1 MCRAQCR
8 NHTDSVLPPA
18 PRIELNHFVGR
29 AADEQELKS
38 LVLGARILTLTGPAG
53 VGKSRL
59 ALRVAQAV
67 RTSFADGVALVDL
80 GRVVDADGLAQ
91 VLFEALDV
99 AAADDWSLLA
109 RQVEGLDLLLVL
121 DNCEQVLGACAEL
134 ARALAQCPR
143 LRLLLT
149 SRAALRIPGEHV
161 WPLAPLPLPSADDRY
176 ELIAA
181 SEAVALFVMRT
192 QEVDAGFELTH
203 ANARLVASVCRR
215 LDGLPRALEL
225 AAPRLSLLSIAQ
237 LESELA
243 ESLHV
248 LDAGTAA
255 RDKHQTLTAGMD
267 RSLLLVPEPSRRLF
281 RRLAVLAGPWTLAD
295 ARRVCSDEELS
306 APDVLPLLAELVDAA
321 LVQARPGTGSTQFS
335 LLETTRRY
343 AAELLDASGEED
355 RMRQRHAAWCV
366 GVSAQLVSDSPCS
379 SRLGAVKGERADLVE
394 ALGWVLAREAIDFDA
409 ALALAN
415 ALHHA
420 WCANDHSSE
429 GLARLER
436 ILASDEGDPCA
447 RATAWCRA
455 ATHARRQGALV
466 KALDYTRRAQNAA
479 VMSGD
484 ASQRP
489 LILETTADIHLDR
502 GDLAAAWAVLN
513 ELRAVA
519 PQSTFCCTARATAR
533 MAAICLERGEV
544 DDAEALASASL
555 GALEDPACESVRAGL
570 LQVAGRV
577 ALARG
582 DLRRATWSLT
592 RSFEAARESGDS
604 YAMLESLLTQIELAV
619 ARGQSGPA
627 AHLARQALTLAE
639 TVDGILARVR
649 VLESC
654 ASALGRP
661 QGVPLARAAS
671 ARREQLGLGRWPSDD
686 ARLGKLAGAV
696 RTHESLPVADALDLA
711 RQLLAGDESTYDTE
725 GFASQLTRREREVAQ
740 LVGSGQSTR
749 EVAEELVI
757 SEGTVRAHVEHIR
770 TKLGLTSRAEIG
782 PLLGLRRN

>member
-1 MCRAQCR
+1 
-8 NHTDSVLPPA
+8 VLPPA
-18 PRIELNHFVGR
+18 PRIELNRFVAR
-29 AADEQELKS
+29 ATDEQELTS

-67 RTSFADGVALVDL
+67 RASFEDGVAVADL
-80 GRVVDADGLAQ
+80 SGVVDAHGLAQ
-91 VLFEALDV
+91 AVRGALDV
-99 AAADDWSLLA
+99 PDVAGPDNWRALQ
-109 RQVEGLDLLLVL
+109 RQVDGRDLLLVL
-121 DNCEQVLGACAEL
+121 DNCEQVIGACAEL
-134 ARALAQCPR
+134 ALALAQCPR
-143 LRLLLT
+143 LRLLIT
-149 SRAALRIPGEHV
+149 SSAALRIPGEHV
-161 WPLAPLPLPSADDRY
+161 WPLAPLSLPSVDAPF
-176 ELIAA
+176 EEIAG

-203 ANARLVASVCRR
+203 ANARFVANVCRR

-225 AAPRLSLLSIAQ
+225 AAPRLSMLSIAQ

-243 ESLHV
+243 DSLHV
-248 LDAGTAA
+248 LDAGTSGRA
-255 RDKHQTLTAGMD
+255 RHQTLRAGID
-267 RSLLLVPEPSRRLF
+267 RSLSLVSEPARRLF

-295 ARRVCSDEELS
+295 ARRVCADEELLS
-306 APDVLPLLAELVDAA
+306 PDVLPLLADLIDTA
-321 LVQARPGTGSTQFS
+321 LVQARPGSGSTQFS

-343 AAELLDASGEED
+343 AAELLEASGEAE
-355 RMRQRHAAWCV
+355 RVRQRHADWCV
-366 GVSAQLVSDSPCS
+366 GVSSQLVSESPCS
-379 SRLGAVKGERADLVE
+379 SRLRAVTSERADLVE
-394 ALGWVLAREAIDFDA
+394 ALGWVLERKKINFDS

-420 WCANDHSSE
+420 WYANDDSSE

-436 ILASDEGDPCA
+436 ILAADEGDPRA

-455 ATHARRQGALV
+455 ATHARWQGALV
-466 KALDYTRRAQNAA
+466 KALDYTHRAQDAA
-479 VMSGD
+479 VIDGD
-484 ASQRP
+484 IGQRL
-489 LILETTADIHLDR
+489 LILETTADIHLDG
-502 GDLAAAWAVLN
+502 GDLASAWAVLN
-513 ELRAVA
+513 ELQVVA
-519 PQSTFCCTARATAR
+519 PQSTPCSTARATAR

-544 DDAEALASASL
+544 DDAEALVSASL
-555 GALEDPACESVRAGL
+555 GALEDPACDSVRAGL
-570 LQVAGRV
+570 LQVAGRA

-592 RSFEAARESGDS
+592 RSFAAARESGDG
-604 YAMLESLLTQIELAV
+604 YAILDTLLAQIELAL

-627 AHLARQALTLAE
+627 AHLARQALTLAD
-639 TVDGILARVR
+639 TVGGILARIR

-654 ASALGRP
+654 ASVLGRL
-661 QGVPLARAAS
+661 QGVLLARAAM

-686 ARLGKLAGAV
+686 ARLGKLAGAMGAQE
-696 RTHESLPVADALDLA
+696 TLPVATALDLA
-711 RQLLAGDESTYDTE
+711 RQLLAGDESAYDTE